1 MSIFHSPVADAHVE
15 AFCST
20 GSSPGQSVLEQA
32 DESTVHVSLALDHH
46 GSRTVSVRFEAQ
58 GPVDAAPVLV
68 LGGISASRHAVPPA
82 EDPSRGWWPG
92 IVGNGLAVDPCG
104 HRIIGID
111 YLGGPGTGWVPSA
124 PLTPVDQA
132 RAVLAV
138 LDHLCIARITLLG
151 ASYGGMVALAFAEA
165 YPTRV
170 DRAIVLCAAHRPH
183 PMATALRA
191 IQRRIIRL
199 GVAADRSSEGV
210 ALARALAMTTYRSV
224 QEFEERFSYAAQ
236 GETHVGF
243 PVEAY
248 LAARGSEFS
257 DRFDT
262 EAFFR
267 LSESIDLHDVAP
279 EAVSVPLTLVSV
291 DSDGIAPPWLV
302 QELAAMAPD
311 VRGHTVLSSRFGHDA
326 FLKEVEAVSSILR
339 EALPATEVAR

>member
-1 MSIFHSPVADAHVE
+1 
-15 AFCST
+15 
-20 GSSPGQSVLEQA
+20 
-32 DESTVHVSLALDHH
+32 
-46 GSRTVSVRFEAQ
+46 
-58 GPVDAAPVLV
+58 
-68 LGGISASRHAVPPA
+68 
-82 EDPSRGWWPG
+82 
-92 IVGNGLAVDPCG
+92 VDPG
-104 HRIIGID
+104 RHRIIGID

-124 PLTPVDQA
+124 PLTPTDQA

-138 LDHLCIARITLLG
+138 LDHLGIARTTLLG

-170 DRAIVLCAAHRPH
+170 DGAIVLCAAHRPH

-199 GVAADRSSEGV
+199 GLAAGRSSDGV

-224 QEFEERFSYAAQ
+224 QEFEERFSHAPQRGAIAS
-236 GETHVGF
+236 F

-248 LAARGSEFS
+248 LAARGSDFS

-279 EAVSVPLTLVSV
+279 EAVLAPLTLVSV
-291 DSDGIAPPWLV
+291 DADGIAPTWLV
-302 QELAAMAPD
+302 QELADRAPD
-311 VRGHTVLSSRFGHDA
+311 VRGHTILRSRFGHDA
-326 FLKEVEAVSSILR
+326 FLKEVQAVGSILR
-339 EALPATEVAR
+339 EVLPATEVGR